1 MKKIMLLAACAAML
15 ASCSNDD
22 ELIQPAQSL
31 EDTPIQVNVAVED
44 LQTRAGYD
52 DANLP
57 GQFYLKVVHPDK
69 SKYSY
74 DVQMKYEEG
83 SWNSYL
89 TDGTTSAQMLW
100 AGDDKQIYVTA
111 ATFPL
116 QEDANVSLGI
126 ETDQSTEEKVKASDH
141 LLMIPTAVTPS
152 KSGINVTLNHLMAKV
167 KLIIELKDELVFE
180 ENPFAK
186 VSVDGT
192 LPKRNC
198 NLGSFGAIS
207 DKSLTWS
214 EAYDGNNAVTPKSI
228 TPLQNSYTKAEG
240 TNRAKGEFE
249 VILLPNTYEAGK
261 FMVSFKVGDRT
272 FRWTSAEEITL
283 ESGTEYTL
291 KLTAGHDYINSASF
305 FSSAWETGETITG
318 KETE

>member
-1 MKKIMLLAACAAML
+1 MKRIMLLAACAAML

-22 ELIQPAQSL
+22 DLIQPAQSL

-52 DANLP
+52 DVNLP
-57 GQFYLKVVHPDK
+57 GQFYMKVVHPDK

-89 TDGTTSAQMLW
+89 MDGTTSAQMLW

-116 QEDANVSLGI
+116 QDTNVSLGV

-152 KSGINVTLNHLMAKV
+152 KSGINVTFNHLMAKV
-167 KLIIELKDELVFE
+167 KLTIELKDELVFE
-180 ENPFAK
+180 ENPFAR

-198 NLGSFGAIS
+198 NLGSFSAIS
-207 DKSLTWS
+207 DESLKWS
-214 EAYDGNNAVTPKSI
+214 EAYDGNIAVTAKSI

-261 FMVSFKVGDRT
+261 LMVSFKVGDRT

>member
-126 ETDQSTEEKVKASDH
+126 ETDQSTEEK
-141 LLMIPTAVTPS
+141 
-152 KSGINVTLNHLMAKV
+152 
-167 KLIIELKDELVFE
+167 
-180 ENPFAK
+180 
-186 VSVDGT
+186 
-192 LPKRNC
+192 
-198 NLGSFGAIS
+198 
-207 DKSLTWS
+207 
-214 EAYDGNNAVTPKSI
+214 
-228 TPLQNSYTKAEG
+228 
-240 TNRAKGEFE
+240 
-249 VILLPNTYEAGK
+249 
-261 FMVSFKVGDRT
+261 
-272 FRWTSAEEITL
+272 
-283 ESGTEYTL
+283 
-291 KLTAGHDYINSASF
+291 
-305 FSSAWETGETITG
+305 
-318 KETE
+318 